1 MSALNARPLQAAH
14 PDPER
19 EPQRIITRMLAL
31 LAVLLVLVLAWAMF
45 AQLDVSVNG
54 RGAITP
60 PSHLQE
66 VQSLEGG
73 IVREMLVKP
82 GQRVRRGDLLL
93 RLDTAQ
99 YEANL
104 GASVQNRLAALAGRA
119 RLDALLSGATPR
131 FAPEWQQEAPE
142 LIAKETQ
149 LWRDGQRE
157 FASATAAAR
166 EGVTRRRGELAEA
179 HSRIAQLDTGLK
191 IALESLSI
199 EERLFKEGAGSRGDY
214 LNAQQRVQQQRTELD
229 SLRASVPRLVATL
242 AEAQAQAGEVEARMR
257 GQWGAQRSEYETKA
271 GALASTVKGQQD
283 QVSRRDITAPVD
295 GVVNRVLVATVGG
308 VAQPG
313 KPILEIVPA
322 DSEVLIS
329 VRVKPSDIGFIHVGQ
344 SASANVLAYDATTYG
359 RLQAQVVRVGA
370 DAIPDERNEPYF
382 EVQLSTDRSQLT
394 AHGKVL
400 PITPGMPV
408 DVGILTGRRSVLQ
421 YVFKPVLRGLQSS
434 LQER

>member
-1 MSALNARPLQAAH
+1 MSAPNARPLPQGH

-19 EPQRIITRMLAL
+19 EPRSIIMHM
-31 LAVLLVLVLAWAMF
+31 VLLIAILIALTLAWAVF

-60 PSHLQE
+60 PTHLQE

-82 GQRVRRGDLLL
+82 GQQVHRGDLLL

-99 YEANL
+99 YDASL

-119 RLDALLSGATPR
+119 RLDALLAGGTPR
-131 FAPEWQQEAPE
+131 FDPAWQQEAPE

-166 EGVTRRRGELAEA
+166 EGVARRRGELAEA
-179 HSRIAQLDTGLK
+179 QSRIAQLETGLK
-191 IALESLSI
+191 IALESLAI

-229 SLRASVPRLVATL
+229 GLRTSMPRLQATL
-242 AEAQAQAGEVEARMR
+242 AEAQAQSGEVEARMR

-308 VAQPG
+308 VAAPG

-329 VRVKPSDIGFIHVGQ
+329 VRVKPADIGFQ
-344 SASANVLAYDATTYG
+344 NA
-359 RLQAQVVRVGA
+359 
-370 DAIPDERNEPYF
+370 P
-382 EVQLSTDRSQLT
+382 
-394 AHGKVL
+394 
-400 PITPGMPV
+400 
-408 DVGILTGRRSVLQ
+408 
-421 YVFKPVLRGLQSS
+421 
-434 LQER
+434 